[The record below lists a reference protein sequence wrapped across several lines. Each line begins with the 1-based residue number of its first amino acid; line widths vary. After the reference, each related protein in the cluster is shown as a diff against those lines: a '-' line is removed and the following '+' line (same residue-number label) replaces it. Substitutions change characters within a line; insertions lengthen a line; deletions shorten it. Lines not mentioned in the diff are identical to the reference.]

1 MPNWQ
6 RLRNTEKNMAD
17 RKLII
22 EANGRLGNHLNQIM
36 AGISIAKDYDCE
48 LFINS
53 RDRTWAYSDCFDD
66 PIKTLDINTVAYN
79 HIDVAPLEHCPLD
92 LSYEN
97 NYLTGYFL
105 NRKWHEHNRGYVIE
119 KLKFDTALVAEA
131 RCWLESHAGRLGA
144 GVCII
149 HVRRG
154 DFLNTPC
161 HFFVGDGYYKAVL
174 KLLEDAGYTYL
185 VCSDDPAWCSDFFKI
200 HHHFSCARPV
210 IDFLMMT
217 MAQCNVIANSSFGYC
232 AAYLNPAS
240 RVLYPCKWSDYFG
253 EVDLGKMCPDDWTE
267 IIY

>member
-1 MPNWQ
+1 MS
-6 RLRNTEKNMAD
+6 D
-17 RKLII
+17 RKLIL
-22 EANGRLGNHLNQIM
+22 EVNGRLGNHLNQIM

-105 NRKWHEHNRGYVIE
+105 NRKWHEHNRDHVIK
-119 KLKFDTALVAEA
+119 KLRFIADILCEA
-131 RCWLESHAGRLGA
+131 HHQFRKYGRR
-144 GVCII
+144 VCVI
-149 HVRRG
+149 HVRRT

-161 HFFVGDGYYKAVL
+161 HFPLSLDYYKAAMAL
-174 KLLEDAGYTYL
+174 MKDEGYDYL
-185 VCSDDPAWCSDFFKI
+185 ICSDDRQWCVD
-200 HHHFSCARPV
+200 HFDRTQYSFSPNPGI
-210 IDFLMMT
+210 IDFSVMT
-217 MAQCNVIANSSFGYC
+217 MAQCNVIANSSFSYC
-232 AAYLNPAS
+232 AAYLNPAG

-253 EVDLGKMCPDDWTE
+253 EGDLGKMCPDDWTR
-267 IIY
+267 IVY